1 MQRTSSSTNPRLK
14 QQASLLIIDLGLL
27 IIDFSLPL
35 PCQDFYTILL
45 SPCELDFTMKTI
57 LQSPIWAQRVIY
69 IRGECISLVGISLV
83 GHLLG
88 IVRPSRFNIWTSNW
102 EPQTEGHNLKRW
114 KNSYSSLRWDSSH
127 FSFWGYWRLS
137 IIGVWTS
144 GSELLI
150 TWSGFI
156 TWTKFSLP
164 ARRSKFITHELP
176 SPLIAGFQWIRSRPE
191 LIANIRSISP
201 QAPFWRMRTW
211 GGQGECLLKSP
222 SFRNF
227 PKV

>member
-1 MQRTSSSTNPRLK
+1 MPIGCSIDELVEELVDELVDGSVIRPFGGPMQRTSSSTNPRLK

-88 IVRPSRFNIWTSNW
+88 IVRPSRFNI
-102 EPQTEGHNLKRW
+102 
-114 KNSYSSLRWDSSH
+114 
-127 FSFWGYWRLS
+127 
-137 IIGVWTS
+137 
-144 GSELLI
+144 
-150 TWSGFI
+150 
-156 TWTKFSLP
+156 
-164 ARRSKFITHELP
+164 
-176 SPLIAGFQWIRSRPE
+176 
-191 LIANIRSISP
+191 
-201 QAPFWRMRTW
+201 
-211 GGQGECLLKSP
+211 
-222 SFRNF
+222 
-227 PKV
+227 